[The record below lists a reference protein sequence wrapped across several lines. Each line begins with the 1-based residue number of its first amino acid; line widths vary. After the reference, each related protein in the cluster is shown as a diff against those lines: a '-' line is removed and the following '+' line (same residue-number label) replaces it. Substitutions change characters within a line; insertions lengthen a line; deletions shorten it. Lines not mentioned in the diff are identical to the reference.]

1 MKIKKVKIRNFRS
14 IKSLDVNFLP
24 YMVFLGKNNSGK
36 SNIMKALEVY
46 FNASPEKIDFRKED
60 GKYTQT
66 FSITIY
72 FIDLSQAEKEV
83 YKGNLFN
90 EGKEIEELILRYTV
104 KLDEERKVIAD
115 TKYECMKQTL
125 DLNSEEVQKRYGGM
139 FEKNIYRS
147 KNKIQEHE
155 HIPEDFKK
163 MAETFL
169 EEKESSNRFSKK
181 GFRSL
186 RNEYV
191 QKILDENPGLSA
203 DKFIEI
209 SISSRSPEKHLGN
222 YFFIPAVQDI
232 EKETSYTAR
241 GKRNL
246 NQLMNYVLEQVQ
258 DPELRLK
265 KEKDIQKI
273 LKNIYRIGQE
283 DSVIN
288 QLKEELNEQ
297 LQTFDNSSISFDTE
311 LPNLSR
317 LIRNSLKIII
327 DDGIKTE
334 VQYKGHGLQRY
345 FMVILFKV
353 WAEKLRTIREEE
365 RKRRKSVKN
374 ISTST
379 FFAIEEPELFLH
391 PQFQRMMRIYL
402 QNIAEDEGHQV
413 ILNTHSPHFIEF
425 NNIYQVA
432 KVIKPTLGVGTKVIQ
447 PLEFTEEGEIKEKEL
462 VCVWGN
468 ERQKEF
474 FKHINRV
481 NMNYYLNPN
490 RNEMFFADKV
500 VLVEGQT
507 EKMMFQ
513 AWANYFFGEDIS
525 LISQVSYIDCLGKFN
540 FQHYIRILNEFQ
552 IPFVVVVD
560 SDVHKSAQTRRM
572 NQYIKDDAF
581 AANGLYFELEPDFEG
596 QFSIVNPE
604 VDLETGEKRH
614 KPYHAFNQFFE
625 PDGSPKE
632 EEIEQLQKNGKLQSI
647 FRAIYGRID
656 F

>member
-1 MKIKKVKIRNFRS
+1 MKIRKVKMENFRS
-14 IKSLDVNFLP
+14 IKELDINFLP

-36 SNIMKALEVY
+36 SNIMKALEVF
-46 FNASPEKIDFRKED
+46 FNDSPEVIDFRKKN
-60 GKYTQT
+60 GKYQPKFT
-66 FSITIY
+66 ITVY
-72 FIDLSQAEKEV
+72 FNNLTSGEKEL
-83 YKGNLFN
+83 YKGFLFN
-90 EGKEIEELILRYTV
+90 EGKEHEELILRYTAHLDSEK
-104 KLDEERKVIAD
+104 KLVLGTE
-115 TKYECMKQTL
+115 YECMKQTL
-125 DLNSEEVQKRYGGM
+125 NLESEEVRERYGGM
-139 FEKNIYRS
+139 FEENIYRS
-147 KNKIQEHE
+147 KNKIKNHE
-155 HIPEDFKK
+155 HIPEKFKE
-163 MAETFL
+163 MAQSFL
-169 EEKESSNRFSKK
+169 EEKESSNRFTKD
-181 GFRSL
+181 GFKSL

-191 QKILDENPGLSA
+191 QELLEDHPGYSTI
-203 DKFIEI
+203 KFSEI
-209 SISSRSPEKHLGN
+209 SISSRSSEKYLGN

-258 DPELRLK
+258 DPKLRLQ

-273 LKNIYRIGQE
+273 LKNIYRIGKS
-283 DSVIN
+283 DSVIS

-297 LQTFDNSSISFDTE
+297 LQTFDNSLISFDTE

-317 LIRNSLKIII
+317 LIRNSLKIYI

-353 WAEKLRTIREEE
+353 WAEKLKDIREDEKE
-365 RKRRKSVKN
+365 KTKSVDN
-374 ISTST
+374 ICTST
-379 FFAIEEPELFLH
+379 YFAIEEPELFLH

-432 KVIKPTLGVGTKVIQ
+432 KVVKPTLEEGSKVIQ
-447 PLEFTEEGEIKEKEL
+447 PLEFTEEGEIRTKEL
-462 VCVWGN
+462 VCTWG
-468 ERQKEF
+468 RPSQKEF
-474 FKHINRV
+474 YRKINRV

-513 AWANYFFGEDIS
+513 AWANYFFGDDIG

-540 FQHYIRILNEFQ
+540 FQHYIKILKEFE

-560 SDVHKSAQTRRM
+560 SDTDKSAATM
-572 NQYIKDDAF
+572 NKNRYIKQDTFDAD
-581 AANGLYFELEPDFEG
+581 GLYFELEPDFEG
-596 QFSIVNPE
+596 QFYILDSEIDE
-604 VDLETGEKRH
+604 ETGQKQH
-614 KPYHAFNQFFE
+614 KPYYAFSNYFE
-625 PDGSPKE
+625 LDGTPKE
-632 EEIEQLQKNGKLQSI
+632 DQIEMLRTNPKLQQI
-647 FRAIYGRID
+647 FKGIYGKQL
-656 F
+656 